1 MFVNGLTF
9 SEDDF
14 LRDAAG
20 AVAVDEMEG
29 LLALGGGVGVG
40 VETTGAGTTGASMF
54 RFRCSSKP
62 PTLSFNSAT
71 SVSSHTSV
79 IRASKPFGNVVVGS
93 GLLSVG
99 TFLWLS
105 SDFAVTVVSD
115 VFAQDSINLPCLLG
129 EDMNLAPFEESFRVN
144 LVNLEK
150 AILFVGITPGISI
163 PDLTWEVVPTEWWKE
178 RRTTADSI
186 WLAALNGENDEEIG
200 DIRGKMENE
209 S

>member
-62 PTLSFNSAT
+62 PTYNIQSNISRN
-71 SVSSHTSV
+71 H
-79 IRASKPFGNVVVGS
+79 K
-93 GLLSVG
+93 
-99 TFLWLS
+99 TFFFRNIL
-105 SDFAVTVVSD
+105 
-115 VFAQDSINLPCLLG
+115 
-129 EDMNLAPFEESFRVN
+129 EDNFSEKIFR
-144 LVNLEK
+144 
-150 AILFVGITPGISI
+150 ITFQQ
-163 PDLTWEVVPTEWWKE
+163 KE
-178 RRTTADSI
+178 
-186 WLAALNGENDEEIG
+186 
-200 DIRGKMENE
+200 
-209 S
+209 